1 MSLQG
6 MRALAFIG
14 IFSEHAGLTHLGS
27 WGVSCFL
34 LLSGFLM
41 YYNYGDDTDD
51 KQLYFGDNIK
61 YAIKKIGKLYPLHC
75 CTLAVAFFV
84 YYDQQRLDNLR
95 HIAIQVI
102 KFILNLFLMQSWL
115 PKAEFYWSFNAVAWY
130 LSTQLVLYMAFPYIK
145 KLINKGGKKFDEIS
159 VWGVLLAQILLS
171 AVLFYEQD
179 LIARIPITISDNLTF
194 YITYICPL
202 YRLGDFYL
210 GCMTGYFF
218 VHKRHCLAKHTMI
231 ASLIEG
237 LAILLIYPLQLIYNS
252 QMKII
257 SNDAFRNDLL
267 YIFPALLLVYMC
279 AMSEGVVTKYIL
291 SSKLLVE
298 IGNIS
303 GYAFLI
309 HQLVIVVVRKLCGV
323 TGPNLE
329 IAFVSFLLTIG
340 MSYLWIYGNNKIE
353 DLIKYVHGRK
363 VNE

>member
-1 MSLQG
+1 M
-6 MRALAFIG
+6 
-14 IFSEHAGLTHLGS
+14 
-27 WGVSCFL
+27 
-34 LLSGFLM
+34 
-41 YYNYGDDTDD
+41 
-51 KQLYFGDNIK
+51 
-61 YAIKKIGKLYPLHC
+61 
-75 CTLAVAFFV
+75 
-84 YYDQQRLDNLR
+84 
-95 HIAIQVI
+95 
-102 KFILNLFLMQSWL
+102 
-115 PKAEFYWSFNAVAWY
+115 AWY

>member
-1 MSLQG
+1 MLH
-6 MRALAFIG
+6 F
-14 IFSEHAGLTHLGS
+14 GS
-27 WGVSCFL
+27 S
-34 LLSGFLM
+34 
-41 YYNYGDDTDD
+41 
-51 KQLYFGDNIK
+51 
-61 YAIKKIGKLYPLHC
+61 
-75 CTLAVAFFV
+75 FFV

-102 KFILNLFLMQSWL
+102 KFILNLFLMQSWF

>member
-1 MSLQG
+1 MYI
-6 MRALAFIG
+6 RD
-14 IFSEHAGLTHLGS
+14 T
-27 WGVSCFL
+27 V
-34 LLSGFLM
+34 LLS
-41 YYNYGDDTDD
+41 
-51 KQLYFGDNIK
+51 
-61 YAIKKIGKLYPLHC
+61 
-75 CTLAVAFFV
+75 
-84 YYDQQRLDNLR
+84 
-95 HIAIQVI
+95 IQ
-102 KFILNLFLMQSWL
+102 
-115 PKAEFYWSFNAVAWY
+115 
-130 LSTQLVLYMAFPYIK
+130 
-145 KLINKGGKKFDEIS
+145 
-159 VWGVLLAQILLS
+159 
-171 AVLFYEQD
+171 
-179 LIARIPITISDNLTF
+179 
-194 YITYICPL
+194 
-202 YRLGDFYL
+202 
-210 GCMTGYFF
+210 
-218 VHKRHCLAKHTMI
+218 MI

>member
-1 MSLQG
+1 MLH
-6 MRALAFIG
+6 F
-14 IFSEHAGLTHLGS
+14 GS
-27 WGVSCFL
+27 S
-34 LLSGFLM
+34 
-41 YYNYGDDTDD
+41 
-51 KQLYFGDNIK
+51 
-61 YAIKKIGKLYPLHC
+61 
-75 CTLAVAFFV
+75 FFV

-102 KFILNLFLMQSWL
+102 KFILNLFLMQSWF

-279 AMSEGVVTKYIL
+279 
-291 SSKLLVE
+291 
-298 IGNIS
+298 
-303 GYAFLI
+303 
-309 HQLVIVVVRKLCGV
+309 
-323 TGPNLE
+323 
-329 IAFVSFLLTIG
+329 
-340 MSYLWIYGNNKIE
+340 
-353 DLIKYVHGRK
+353 
-363 VNE
+363 NE